1 MRLKRLEIHNIASIV
16 DGAIDFEGDVL
27 GGEPIFLI
35 CGKTGSG
42 KTTLLDAICLAL
54 YNDTPRMRQSPN
66 ERYYEED
73 GKEQRVESLVSDVR
87 QLMRRNT
94 GEASVRLVFEGNDGN
109 DYEALWSVRRA
120 RGNVSGTLQGV
131 EWSIKECRSGRVTE
145 KKREVEQRI
154 KEVVGLSFDQFCRSV
169 MLPQGEFTRFLR
181 GKEEERAEIL
191 ETITGL
197 SIYTEIGKEIYDI
210 YSEKDKAYDV
220 QREKLSDITLLSE
233 EEKAQMKDQMREKA
247 QEAARQE
254 KLTNEARTKKDWME
268 RADSLM
274 RDERQKAQLLKTC
287 QERQGSRKVTDAR
300 ADIKDWTATAG
311 ARIFMSNIDTLRNEE
326 EENARNERQYMETF
340 SRLTANN
347 QQMAAQTK
355 AMEDELARLSEAVAE
370 SEPRREMY
378 ANSQTIVARL
388 QGVVSSRGKAAD
400 CRKEAQE
407 AEKLTAQKE
416 GELARSVESLEAKV
430 KENGEAQH
438 EIDAK
443 SQTMAGMNM
452 AELQQT
458 ANSIEDVARRLD
470 KAKNAIGALDE
481 KQDAAKKAEKNR
493 AETEKKWEQETEA
506 LTALD
511 RKWQA
516 AEAAYQTAKDAYERQ
531 KTTTEDYVRELR
543 HKLRRG
549 ERCPVCGQV
558 VESIE
563 NDDHFKS
570 LLEPLETMKREKER
584 QRDEALRNCNQSKAS
599 IKSLS
604 TLLAQRKEEET
615 TAKQQAEEALATAR
629 EACGGVGILMDERAL
644 DTTMKTIDARIDD
657 NNKKRDA
664 NDKRLKGAYDL
675 QNEINGL
682 QQKKNTLQQTVDACR
697 GKVDKRKEEL
707 QKMKS
712 QIDKLNSMAS
722 NHERDAETTL
732 KEVMTQITYAS
743 ETMTPETLID
753 RLTRDAD
760 NYKRMTAR
768 RDEVEK
774 TLTARRNEMTGI
786 EEHKRQIASDFPHWD
801 GKATT
806 PLSTTNV
813 AEEWARLSRNAATLK
828 ERIKQTQSQLAEYQ
842 KRLAEF
848 YQANPTID
856 EGRLRKLS
864 LMRQQDIER
873 RQKETDQ
880 IDNAVTTASAALNTV
895 RQQRE
900 EHEKNKPVIA
910 EGEDSASLSAAI
922 RQMETSRN
930 ECHNVIGALQK
941 QLALDKEKAS
951 QYKTEQERMETMRI
965 ELEKWERLKKIFG
978 DAQGKTFRKIAQSY
992 VLRQL
997 IAHANYFLE
1006 GFTPR
1011 YRMECQA
1018 GSLTILLRDA
1028 YQGGVPR
1035 TASTLSGGE
1044 SFLVSLSLA
1053 LGLSSIG
1060 REGRTAD
1067 FLFID
1072 EGFGT
1077 LSGDYLDTVMSAL
1090 EHLHNIV
1097 GKKVGIISHIDELR
1111 ERIKTQIRVEDDNN
1125 DNSRSHLVVTKGN

>member
-1 MRLKRLEIHNIASIV
+1 MSATARGVKDEESIMRLKRLDIHNIASIV

-54 YNDTPRMRQSPN
+54 YNNTPRMRQSPN
-66 ERYYEED
+66 ERYYEEG
-73 GKEQRVESLVSDVR
+73 GKEQKVESSVSDVR

-94 GEASVRLVFEGNDGN
+94 AEASVRLVFEGNDGN
-109 DYEALWSVRRA
+109 GYEALWSVRRA
-120 RGNVSGTLQGV
+120 RGNVSGTLQSV
-131 EWSIKECRSGRVTE
+131 EWSIKERRSGMVTE
-145 KKREVEQRI
+145 RKRDVEQRI
-154 KEVVGLSFDQFCRSV
+154 KEVVGLTFDQFCRSV

-181 GKEEERAEIL
+181 GKEEEKAEIL

-210 YSEKDKAYDV
+210 YSEKDRAYDV
-220 QREKLSDITLLSE
+220 QKERIAGIALLSE
-233 EEKAQMKDQMREKA
+233 EEKARMEDQMREQA
-247 QEAARQE
+247 QEAERQE

-268 RADSLM
+268 RAASLT
-274 RDERQKAQLLKTC
+274 RDERQKAQLLTTW
-287 QERQGSRKVTDAR
+287 QEQQGSRKVTDAR
-300 ADIKDWTATAG
+300 ADISDWTATTE
-311 ARIFMSNIDTLRNEE
+311 ARIYMSHIAELRVDED
-326 EENARNERQYMETF
+326 ENAKDERQYMETF

-347 QQMAAQTK
+347 QQMAAQIK
-355 AMEDELARLSEAVAE
+355 AVEDERAQLSEAIE
-370 SEPRREMY
+370 QSEPRREMY

-388 QGVVSSRGKAAD
+388 QGVVNSRRKAAD

-407 AEKLTAQKE
+407 AEKMTRQKE
-416 GELARSVESLEAKV
+416 GELARSKASLEAKD
-430 KENGEAQH
+430 KENAEAQRN
-438 EIDAK
+438 IDTK
-443 SQTMAGMNM
+443 SRTMAGMNM
-452 AELQQT
+452 RELQQT
-458 ANSIEDVARRLD
+458 ANSIEDVARHLD
-470 KAKNAIGALDE
+470 KAKNAIGALEE
-481 KQDAAKKAEKNR
+481 KQDAVRRAEKNR
-493 AETEKKWEQETEA
+493 EETEKKWERETAA

-511 RKWQA
+511 RKWQS
-516 AEAAYQTAKDAYERQ
+516 AETAYQTAKDAYERQ

-563 NDDHFKS
+563 SDDHFKS
-570 LLEPLETMKREKER
+570 LLEPLETMKREKEQ
-584 QRDEALRNCNQSKAS
+584 QRDEARGKRDQSKAS
-599 IKSLS
+599 IESLS

-615 TAKQQAEEALATAR
+615 TAKLQAGQALATAK
-629 EACGGVGILMDERAL
+629 EACGSVGILMDERAL
-644 DTTMKTIDARIDD
+644 DATMKAIGARIVD
-657 NNKKRDA
+657 NNKKRNA
-664 NDKRLKGAYDL
+664 NDERLKGAYDL
-675 QNEINGL
+675 QKEINGL

-697 GKVDKRKEEL
+697 GKVDKQKEEL
-707 QKMKS
+707 QNMKNK
-712 QIDKLNSMAS
+712 IDKLNSMVS

-732 KEVMTQITYAS
+732 KEVMPQITYTS
-743 ETMTPETLID
+743 ETMPPETLID

-760 NYKRMTAR
+760 DYKRMTER

-774 TLTARRNEMTGI
+774 TLTAMRNEMTGI
-786 EEHKRQIASDFPHWD
+786 TQHRRQIASDFPHWD
-801 GKATT
+801 GKAST
-806 PLSTTNV
+806 PMPTTNV
-813 AEEWARLSRNAATLK
+813 AEEWARLSRSTATLK

-856 EGRLRKLS
+856 EGRLRCLS
-864 LMRQQDIER
+864 MLRQEDIER
-873 RQKETDQ
+873 RQKEIGR
-880 IDNAVTTASAALNTV
+880 IDNAVTTAKAALNTV
-895 RQQRE
+895 IQQRE
-900 EHEKNKPVIA
+900 EHEKNKPKIE
-910 EGEDSASLSAAI
+910 EGEDAASLTAAI
-922 RQMETSRN
+922 GLMEDSRN
-930 ECHNVIGALQK
+930 ECLKVVGAIQK
-941 QLALDKEKAS
+941 QLALDKENAS

-997 IAHANYFLE
+997 IAHANNFLE

-1060 REGRTAD
+1060 REGQTAD

-1077 LSGDYLDTVMSAL
+1077 LSSDYLDTVMSAL

-1111 ERIKTQIRVEDDNN
+1111 ERIKNRY
-1125 DNSRSHLVVTKGN
+1125 G